1 MRDTCVAPS
10 KFKIIAH
17 IIIQPIAQLHII
29 LEVKL
34 FASHQLLVT
43 SLQLLVTSHQLLV
56 TSHQLLV
63 ISHQLLVTSH
73 QFLVIRYQSL
83 VASHRPVGN
92 QLLVRSHQLL
102 VFDLK
107 NLNSQRN
114 YYISKNIKIIFWH
127 KKINL
132 QYKACLSN
140 VFFLKFYETKLFLKG
155 DIIFRSSRLDVVYQ
169 KHILKSTCA
178 GVSF

>member
-1 MRDTCVAPS
+1 MMG
-10 KFKIIAH
+10 KN
-17 IIIQPIAQLHII
+17 
-29 LEVKL
+29 EEEL
-34 FASHQLLVT
+34 FA
-43 SLQLLVTSHQLLV
+43 SHQLLV

-63 ISHQLLVTSH
+63 ASYQLLVTSYQSLVTSHQLLVTSDQSLVTSH
-73 QFLVIRYQSL
+73 QLLVTSCQSL
-83 VASHRPVGN
+83 VARHQPIGKY
-92 QLLVRSHQLL
+92 LLVRSHQLL

-155 DIIFRSSRLDVVYQ
+155 DIIFRSSRPDVVYQ